1 MRQVYA
7 CRLDMVY
14 ESGARTRTDAF
25 NARVIAR
32 RLFEQYAG
40 SDDWTD
46 DDLTDWAPAPDHRV
60 RIRRLH
66 DDKSDDAATVILWE
80 RPHPDPALRLR
91 TEAIIGVEDERGW
104 VVVREAIGSIDPT
117 LTPPVDNPRTPPG
130 IVTELIGAIAFEDA
144 MARLSIGPKPT
155 AADDALALDAFLTS
169 LRHLPVL
176 VISDAG
182 DGRTA
187 PVATTVAFRVAG
199 LAHVHLLQGGA
210 STDAFNREV
219 GAVHA
224 VPRGGAR
231 LYWPR
236 FRSIDAARNRAWQ
249 VTDVVRH
256 DGRPQPSFIGAVVDA
271 VFTAGALRVPDPPL
285 VARLEAAEVRR
296 TIERRRAERAARV
309 EDPLAV
315 EPPVAEPP
323 VAAPPV
329 VAPAVPV
336 APEPVPEPVVAA
348 APPDAVEE
356 ELLEEALGE
365 LQRVREHLAR
375 VEADR
380 DRVQRDFDTMR
391 DRWIARAHAGEV
403 TDAPPPAEPLVAVVQ
418 RARELPHLRILPEA
432 IKSARRWQYDRT
444 NEVWTAFTRLEFLAS
459 EWASGALT
467 GSFTAT
473 ARGLGLDWAGGVS
486 DTAKQK
492 FAADYLREVDGRQV
506 VLGPHLRMS
515 GGKQLLRIYCAL
527 DETPGAP
534 GGSPVRRLVIGHVGG
549 HLRDQG
555 ADD

>member
-14 ESGARTRTDAF
+14 ESAARTRTDAF

-46 DDLTDWAPAPDHRV
+46 DDLTDWSPAPDHRV
-60 RIRRLH
+60 RIRRLE
-66 DDKSDDAATVILWE
+66 DDRSEDTATVILWE

-91 TEAIIGVEDERGW
+91 TEAIIGVEAERGW

-117 LTPPVDNPRTPPG
+117 LTPPVDNPRQPPG
-130 IVTELIGAIAFEDA
+130 IVTELIGALAFEDA
-144 MARLSIGPKPT
+144 MTRLSIGPNVAT
-155 AADDALALDAFLTS
+155 ADDALAIDAFLTS
-169 LRHLPVL
+169 MRHLPVL
-176 VISDAG
+176 VISDTG

-187 PVATTVAFRVAG
+187 PVARTIAFRVAG
-199 LAHVHLLQGGA
+199 LAHVYLLQGGA
-210 STDAFNREV
+210 ATDACNREV
-219 GAVHA
+219 GGVHA

-236 FRSIDAARNRAWQ
+236 FRSLEAARNRAWQ
-249 VTDVVRH
+249 STDVVRH

-285 VARLEAAEVRR
+285 LAGLEAAEVRR

-309 EDPLAV
+309 E
-315 EPPVAEPP
+315 E
-323 VAAPPV
+323 PV
-329 VAPAVPV
+329 VDEPVVSLPV
-336 APEPVPEPVVAA
+336 APVEPAPKPVDEPP
-348 APPDAVEE
+348 APRDEVEE
-356 ELLEEALGE
+356 ELLDEALGE

-391 DRWIARAHAGEV
+391 DRWIARAHTGEV
-403 TDAPPPAEPLVAVVQ
+403 TDEPPRAEPLVAVVQ

-432 IKSARRWQYDRT
+432 IESARKWQYDRT
-444 NEVWTAFTRLEFLAS
+444 AEVWTAFTRLEFLAS

-486 DTAKQK
+486 DTASQK
-492 FAADYLREVDGRQV
+492 FAADYLREVDGRQIM
-506 VLGPHLRMS
+506 LGPHLRMS

-534 GGSPVRRLVIGHVGG
+534 GAGPVRRLIVGHVGG

>member
-14 ESGARTRTDAF
+14 ESAARTRTDAF

-66 DDKSDDAATVILWE
+66 DDRSDDAATVILWE

-91 TEAIIGVEDERGW
+91 TEAIIGVEAERGW

-117 LTPPVDNPRTPPG
+117 LTPPVENPRQPPG
-130 IVTELIGAIAFEDA
+130 IVTELIGALAFEDA
-144 MARLSIGPKPT
+144 MTRLSIGPNLAT
-155 AADDALALDAFLTS
+155 ADDALAIDAFLTS
-169 LRHLPVL
+169 MRHLPVL
-176 VISDAG
+176 VISDTG

-187 PVATTVAFRVAG
+187 PVARTIAFRVAG
-199 LAHVHLLQGGA
+199 LAHVYLLQGA
-210 STDAFNREV
+210 AATDAFNREV
-219 GAVHA
+219 GGVYA

-236 FRSIDAARNRAWQ
+236 VRTLDAARNRAWQ
-249 VTDVVRH
+249 STDVVRH

-285 VARLEAAEVRR
+285 LAGLEAARVRQ

-309 EDPLAV
+309 E
-315 EPPVAEPP
+315 EPS
-323 VAAPPV
+323 
-329 VAPAVPV
+329 VPEV
-336 APEPVPEPVVAA
+336 QPEPVVPVEVEVEVESPP
-348 APPDAVEE
+348 APEPPAPTPRDEVEE
-356 ELLEEALGE
+356 ELLEETLGE
-365 LQRVREHLAR
+365 LQRVRDHLAR

-391 DRWIARAHAGEV
+391 DRWIARAHTGEV
-403 TDAPPPAEPLVAVVQ
+403 TDEPPRAEPLVAVVQ

-432 IKSARRWQYDRT
+432 IDAARRWQYDRT
-444 NEVWTAFTRLEFLAS
+444 AEVWTAFLRLEFLAS
-459 EWASGALT
+459 EWASGALS
-467 GSFTAT
+467 GSFTAA
-473 ARGLGLDWAGGVS
+473 ARNLGLDWAGGVS
-486 DTAKQK
+486 DTAMQK

-506 VLGPHLRMS
+506 MLGPHLRMS

-527 DETPGAP
+527 DETPGPP
-534 GGSPVRRLVIGHVGG
+534 GAGPVRRLIVGHVGG

>member
-60 RIRRLH
+60 RIRRLR
-66 DDKSDDAATVILWE
+66 DDQSEDAATIILWE
-80 RPHPDPALRLR
+80 RPHPDPALRVR

-104 VVVREAIGSIDPT
+104 VVVREAIGSVDAT
-117 LTPPVDNPRTPPG
+117 LTPPVDNPRQAPG
-130 IVTELIGAIAFEDA
+130 IVTELIGPIAFEDA
-144 MARLSIGPKPT
+144 MARLSIGPKVTT
-155 AADDALALDAFLTS
+155 AADAPALDAFLTS

-176 VISDAG
+176 VISHMG
-182 DGRTA
+182 DGRTTS
-187 PVATTVAFRVAG
+187 VAKTIAFRIAG
-199 LAHVHLLQGGA
+199 LAHVHLLDGA
-210 STDAFNREV
+210 GATDEFNREV
-219 GAVHA
+219 GGVHA

-236 FRSIDAARNRAWQ
+236 FRSLDAARNRAWQ

-296 TIERRRAERAARV
+296 TIERRRAERAAR
-309 EDPLAV
+309 
-315 EPPVAEPP
+315 AEET
-323 VAAPPV
+323 AAPESVGAAPTV
-329 VAPAVPV
+329 SEPAAAPAPVPSPVPV
-336 APEPVPEPVVAA
+336 PPAPA
-348 APPDAVEE
+348 APPDEVEE

-403 TDAPPPAEPLVAVVQ
+403 TDEPPRAEPLVTVVQ

-432 IKSARRWQYDRT
+432 IESARKWQYDRT

-527 DETPGAP
+527 DETPGVA
-534 GGSPVRRLVIGHVGG
+534 GGPPVRRLIVGHVGG

>member
-14 ESGARTRTDAF
+14 ESAARTRTDAF

-46 DDLTDWAPAPDHRV
+46 DDLTDWSPAPDHRV
-60 RIRRLH
+60 RIRRLI
-66 DDKSDDAATVILWE
+66 DDRSDDAATVVLWE

-91 TEAIIGVEDERGW
+91 TEAIIGVEAERGW

-117 LTPPVDNPRTPPG
+117 LTPPVDNPRQAPG
-130 IVTELIGAIAFEDA
+130 IVTELIGALAFEDA
-144 MARLSIGPKPT
+144 MTRLSIGPNLAT
-155 AADDALALDAFLTS
+155 ADDALAIDAFLTS
-169 LRHLPVL
+169 MRHLPVL
-176 VISDAG
+176 VLSDTG
-182 DGRTA
+182 DGRIA
-187 PVATTVAFRVAG
+187 PVARTIAFRVAG
-199 LAHVHLLQGGA
+199 LAHVYLLQGGA
-210 STDAFNREV
+210 ATDAFNREV
-219 GAVHA
+219 GGVHA

-236 FRSIDAARNRAWQ
+236 FRSLDAARNRAWQ
-249 VTDVVRH
+249 STDVVRH

-285 VARLEAAEVRR
+285 LANLEAAEVRR
-296 TIERRRAERAARV
+296 EIERRRAERAART
-309 EDPLAV
+309 E
-315 EPPVAEPP
+315 E
-323 VAAPPV
+323 
-329 VAPAVPV
+329 PAVPEG
-336 APEPVPEPVVAA
+336 APTVAA
-348 APPDAVEE
+348 SVEPETAAEPAAPRDAVEE

-365 LQRVREHLAR
+365 LSRVREHLAR
-375 VEADR
+375 VESDR

-391 DRWIARAHAGEV
+391 DRWIARAHTGEV
-403 TDAPPPAEPLVAVVQ
+403 TDQPPRAEPLVAIVQ
-418 RARELPHLRILPEA
+418 RAQELPHLRILPEA
-432 IKSARRWQYDRT
+432 IESARKWQYDRT
-444 NEVWTAFTRLEFLAS
+444 AEVWTAFTRLEFLAS

-473 ARGLGLDWAGGVS
+473 ARGLGLDWAGGIS
-486 DTAKQK
+486 DTAMQK
-492 FAADYLREVDGRQV
+492 FASDYLREVDGRQV
-506 VLGPHLRMS
+506 MLGPHLRMS

-534 GGSPVRRLVIGHVGG
+534 GAGPVRRLVVGHVGG

>member
-14 ESGARTRTDAF
+14 ESAARTRTDAF

-46 DDLTDWAPAPDHRV
+46 DDLTDWSPAPDHRV
-60 RIRRLH
+60 RIRRLE
-66 DDKSDDAATVILWE
+66 DDRSEDTATVILWE

-91 TEAIIGVEDERGW
+91 TEAIIGVEAERGW

-117 LTPPVDNPRTPPG
+117 LTPPVDNPRQPPG
-130 IVTELIGAIAFEDA
+130 IVTELIGALAFEDA
-144 MARLSIGPKPT
+144 MTRLSIGPNVAT
-155 AADDALALDAFLTS
+155 ADDALAIDAFLTS
-169 LRHLPVL
+169 MRHLPVL
-176 VISDAG
+176 VISDTG

-187 PVATTVAFRVAG
+187 PVARTIAFRVAG
-199 LAHVHLLQGGA
+199 LAHVYLLQGGA
-210 STDAFNREV
+210 ATDACNREV
-219 GAVHA
+219 GGVHA

-236 FRSIDAARNRAWQ
+236 FRSLEAARNRAWQ
-249 VTDVVRH
+249 STDVVRH

-285 VARLEAAEVRR
+285 LAGLEAAEVRR

-309 EDPLAV
+309 E
-315 EPPVAEPP
+315 E
-323 VAAPPV
+323 PV
-329 VAPAVPV
+329 VDEPVVPAPVTPV
-336 APEPVPEPVVAA
+336 EPVPKPADEPP
-348 APPDAVEE
+348 APRDEVEE
-356 ELLEEALGE
+356 ELLDEALGE

-391 DRWIARAHAGEV
+391 DRWIARAHTGEV
-403 TDAPPPAEPLVAVVQ
+403 TDEPPRAEPLVAVVQ

-432 IKSARRWQYDRT
+432 IESARKWQYDRT
-444 NEVWTAFTRLEFLAS
+444 AEVWTAFTRLEFLAS

-486 DTAKQK
+486 DTASQK
-492 FAADYLREVDGRQV
+492 FAADYLREVDGRQIM
-506 VLGPHLRMS
+506 LGPHLRMS

-534 GGSPVRRLVIGHVGG
+534 GAGPVRRLIVGHVGG

>member
-14 ESGARTRTDAF
+14 ESEARTRTDAF

-66 DDKSDDAATVILWE
+66 DDQSEDAATIILWE

-91 TEAIIGVEDERGW
+91 TEAVIGVEADRGW
-104 VVVREAIGSIDPT
+104 VVVREAIGSVDPT
-117 LTPPVDNPRTPPG
+117 LTPPVDNPRQAPG

-144 MARLSIGPKPT
+144 MARLAIGPKMTT
-155 AADDALALDAFLTS
+155 AADAPALDAFLTS

-187 PVATTVAFRVAG
+187 SVAKTIAFRVAG
-199 LAHVHLLQGGA
+199 LAHVHLLGGGTA
-210 STDAFNREV
+210 TDAFNREV
-219 GAVHA
+219 GGVHA

-236 FRSIDAARNRAWQ
+236 FRSLDAAHNRAWRA
-249 VTDVVRH
+249 TDVVRN
-256 DGRPQPSFIGAVVDA
+256 DGLPQPSFIGAVVDA

-309 EDPLAV
+309 EEAAAPAPV
-315 EPPVAEPP
+315 PPVAPAEPP
-323 VAAPPV
+323 PAPM
-329 VAPAVPV
+329 APAR
-336 APEPVPEPVVAA
+336 
-348 APPDAVEE
+348 DAVEE

-391 DRWIARAHAGEV
+391 DRWIARAQSGEV
-403 TDAPPPAEPLVAVVQ
+403 TDEPPRAEPLVAVVQ

-432 IKSARRWQYDRT
+432 IESARRWQYDRT

-506 VLGPHLRMS
+506 LLGPHLRMS

-527 DETPGAP
+527 DETPGVP
-534 GGSPVRRLVIGHVGG
+534 GGPTVRRLIVGHVGG

>member
-14 ESGARTRTDAF
+14 GSAARTRTDAF

-66 DDKSDDAATVILWE
+66 DDQSEDAATIILWE

-91 TEAIIGVEDERGW
+91 TEAVIGVESERGW
-104 VVVREAIGSIDPT
+104 VVVREAIGSVDPT
-117 LTPPVDNPRTPPG
+117 LTPPVDNPRQAPG

-144 MARLSIGPKPT
+144 MARLSIGPKVT
-155 AADDALALDAFLTS
+155 TADDALALDAFLTS

-176 VISDAG
+176 VISDTG
-182 DGRTA
+182 DGRTTA
-187 PVATTVAFRVAG
+187 VAKTIAFRVAG
-199 LAHVHLLQGGA
+199 LSHVHLLDGGSA
-210 STDAFNREV
+210 TDAFNREV
-219 GAVHA
+219 GTVHA

-236 FRSIDAARNRAWQ
+236 FRSLDAAHNRAWRA
-249 VTDVVRH
+249 TDVVRN

-309 EDPLAV
+309 EEAAVPAPVAPADPVEPVAV
-315 EPPVAEPP
+315 EPTPP
-323 VAAPPV
+323 PTPAPID
-329 VAPAVPV
+329 
-336 APEPVPEPVVAA
+336 E
-348 APPDAVEE
+348 VEE

-403 TDAPPPAEPLVAVVQ
+403 TDEPPRAEPLVAVVE

-432 IKSARRWQYDRT
+432 IDSARRWQYDRT

-459 EWASGALT
+459 EWASGALA

-492 FAADYLREVDGRQV
+492 FASDYLRTVDGRQV
-506 VLGPHLRMS
+506 MLGPHLRMS

-527 DETPGAP
+527 DETPGPA
-534 GGSPVRRLVIGHVGG
+534 GGPPVRRLIVGHVGG

>member
-1 MRQVYA
+1 
-7 CRLDMVY
+7 MVY
-14 ESGARTRTDAF
+14 ESAARTRTDAF

-60 RIRRLH
+60 RIRRLE
-66 DDKSDDAATVILWE
+66 DDRSDDAATVVLWE

-91 TEAIIGVEDERGW
+91 TEAIIGVEAERGW

-117 LTPPVDNPRTPPG
+117 LTPPVDNPRTAPG

-144 MARLSIGPKPT
+144 MTRLSIGPNV
-155 AADDALALDAFLTS
+155 ASADDALAIDAFLTS
-169 LRHLPVL
+169 MRHLPVL
-176 VISDAG
+176 VLSDTG

-187 PVATTVAFRVAG
+187 PVARTIAFRVAG
-199 LAHVHLLQGGA
+199 LAHTYLLQGA
-210 STDAFNREV
+210 AATDAFNREV
-219 GAVHA
+219 GGVHA

-236 FRSIDAARNRAWQ
+236 FRSLDPQRNRAWQ
-249 VTDVVRH
+249 STDVVRH

-285 VARLEAAEVRR
+285 LANLEAAEVRR
-296 TIERRRAERAARV
+296 TIERRRAERAARAEEPATPV
-309 EDPLAV
+309 V
-315 EPPVAEPP
+315 EPVPVAPVVAEP
-323 VAAPPV
+323 
-329 VAPAVPV
+329 
-336 APEPVPEPVVAA
+336 APEPVPAR
-348 APPDAVEE
+348 DAVEE
-356 ELLEEALGE
+356 ELLDEALGE
-365 LQRVREHLAR
+365 LSRVREHLAR

-391 DRWIARAHAGEV
+391 DRWIARAQTGEV
-403 TDAPPPAEPLVAVVQ
+403 TDEPPRAEPLVAIVQ

-432 IKSARRWQYDRT
+432 IESARKWQYDRT
-444 NEVWTAFTRLEFLAS
+444 AEVWTAFTRLEFLAS

-473 ARGLGLDWAGGVS
+473 ARGLGLDWAGGIS
-486 DTAKQK
+486 DTAAQK
-492 FAADYLREVDGRQV
+492 FASDYLREVDGRQI

-534 GGSPVRRLVIGHVGG
+534 GAGPVRRLVVGHVGG

>member
-1 MRQVYA
+1 VRQVYA

-14 ESGARTRTDAF
+14 ESAARTRTDAF

-46 DDLTDWAPAPDHRV
+46 DDLTDWSPAPDHRV
-60 RIRRLH
+60 RIRRLE
-66 DDKSDDAATVILWE
+66 DDRSEDTATVILWE

-91 TEAIIGVEDERGW
+91 TEAIIGVEAERGW

-117 LTPPVDNPRTPPG
+117 LTPPVDNPRQPPG
-130 IVTELIGAIAFEDA
+130 IVTELIGALAFEDA
-144 MARLSIGPKPT
+144 MTRLSIGPNVAT
-155 AADDALALDAFLTS
+155 ADDALAIDAFLTS
-169 LRHLPVL
+169 MRHLPVL
-176 VISDAG
+176 VISDTG

-187 PVATTVAFRVAG
+187 PVARTIAFRVAG
-199 LAHVHLLQGGA
+199 LAHVYLLQGGA
-210 STDAFNREV
+210 ATDACNREV
-219 GAVHA
+219 GGVHA

-236 FRSIDAARNRAWQ
+236 FRSLEAARNRAWQ
-249 VTDVVRH
+249 STDVVRH

-285 VARLEAAEVRR
+285 LAGLEAAEVRR

-309 EDPLAV
+309 E
-315 EPPVAEPP
+315 E
-323 VAAPPV
+323 PV
-329 VAPAVPV
+329 VDEPVVPAPVTPV
-336 APEPVPEPVVAA
+336 EPVPKPADEPP
-348 APPDAVEE
+348 APRDEVEE
-356 ELLEEALGE
+356 ELLDEALGE

-391 DRWIARAHAGEV
+391 DRWIARAHTGEV
-403 TDAPPPAEPLVAVVQ
+403 TDEPPRAEPLVAVVQ

-432 IKSARRWQYDRT
+432 IESARKWQYDRT
-444 NEVWTAFTRLEFLAS
+444 AEVWTAFTRLEFLAS

-486 DTAKQK
+486 DTASQK
-492 FAADYLREVDGRQV
+492 FAADYLREVDGRQIM
-506 VLGPHLRMS
+506 LGPHLRMS

-534 GGSPVRRLVIGHVGG
+534 GAGPVRRLIVGHVGG